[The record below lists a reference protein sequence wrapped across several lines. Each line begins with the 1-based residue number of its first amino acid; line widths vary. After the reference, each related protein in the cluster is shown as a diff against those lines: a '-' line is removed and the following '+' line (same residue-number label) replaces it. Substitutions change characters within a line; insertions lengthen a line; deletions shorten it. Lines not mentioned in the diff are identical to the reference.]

1 MKKTKLNTV
10 EHKIEDNI
18 LEYKTVS
25 AAKKKRIQDI
35 IKKANEK
42 KNISLRVNNQ
52 DLDLLKI
59 RAEHE
64 GIPYQT
70 LLSSLIHKFV
80 TEQLVEQ
87 KTILKS
93 IRLLKNTG

>member
-42 KNISLRVNNQ
+42 KISV
-52 DLDLLKI
+52 
-59 RAEHE
+59 
-64 GIPYQT
+64 
-70 LLSSLIHKFV
+70 
-80 TEQLVEQ
+80 
-87 KTILKS
+87 
-93 IRLLKNTG
+93 

>member
-1 MKKTKLNTV
+1 MNKIKLDKY
-10 EHKIEDNI
+10 EQSIEENI
-18 LEYKTVS
+18 LGYKTVS
-25 AAKKKRIQDI
+25 DKKKRRINNI

-42 KNISLRVNNQ
+42 KNISLRINRH
-52 DLDLLKI
+52 DLDLLKL

-80 TEQLVEQ
+80 TEQLIDQ
-87 KTILKS
+87 KDILKS
-93 IRLLKNTG
+93 IRLLQATG